1 MEVPKMTTIRK
12 QMLEISRLSEESDG
26 IYHDIAQSYRLPD
39 SVYWILYI
47 LYNYDEPVSLV
58 DLCEQWAYSKQTINS
73 SIASM
78 IKKEW
83 ITLEALPG
91 TKNRKRIVLTEVGRE
106 FCEQVI
112 GETRKIE
119 EAAFSRISEEER
131 ELFLSLF
138 RRTNQY
144 MREEYE
150 KIHAKNSK

>member
-1 MEVPKMTTIRK
+1 MTTIRK
-12 QMLEISRLSEESDG
+12 QMLEISRLSEESGG
-26 IYHDIAQSYRLPD
+26 IYHDIAQSYHLPD

-47 LYNYDEPVSLV
+47 LYNYDEPVSQV
-58 DLCEQWAYSKQTINS
+58 DLCDQWAYSKQTINS

-83 ITLEALPG
+83 ITLESLTG
-91 TKNRKRIVLTEVGRE
+91 TKNRKRIILTEAGQK

-119 EAAFSRISEEER
+119 EAAFSRITEEER
-131 ELFLSLF
+131 KLFLSLF
-138 RRTNQY
+138 RKTNQY

-150 KIHAKNSK
+150 KLHAENKK

>member
-1 MEVPKMTTIRK
+1 
-12 QMLEISRLSEESDG
+12 
-26 IYHDIAQSYRLPD
+26 
-39 SVYWILYI
+39 
-47 LYNYDEPVSLV
+47 
-58 DLCEQWAYSKQTINS
+58 
-73 SIASM
+73 M

>member
-1 MEVPKMTTIRK
+1 MTTIRK

-47 LYNYDEPVSLV
+47 LYNYDEPVSQV
-58 DLCEQWAYSKQTINS
+58 DLCSQWAYSKQTINS

-91 TKNRKRIVLTEVGRE
+91 MKNRKRIVLTEAG
-106 FCEQVI
+106 
-112 GETRKIE
+112 
-119 EAAFSRISEEER
+119 R

-138 RRTNQY
+138 RQTNQY